1 MSMGV
6 NTKLQ
11 WVVWVRG
18 DKILRATLWNLTGDL
33 IVATMRQKDVNMYVK
48 RSSLKRPV
56 EDKWLIAEG
65 QYFSEMITGTYN
77 WNWKSNS

>member
-1 MSMGV
+1 MTEEQMSMGV

-33 IVATMRQKDVNMYVK
+33 TVPTMRQKGDVNMYVK
-48 RSSLKRPV
+48 RSSLERPV
-56 EDKWLIAEG
+56 EDEW
-65 QYFSEMITGTYN
+65 
-77 WNWKSNS
+77 